1 MASLN
6 KDETQFEF
14 DNIITKLSDDSISID
29 DRLELITKDLCKIET
44 NRERTFLIYL
54 FSSDDINIDICFYK
68 KVISLTDNIDK
79 QDKTGMTATMMAFRN
94 NDNSDVLFEL
104 LKQKPDL
111 NITNNYGCN
120 VLMQALT
127 YKIKT

>member
-79 QDKTGMTATMMAFRN
+79 QDKTGM
-94 NDNSDVLFEL
+94 
-104 LKQKPDL
+104 
-111 NITNNYGCN
+111 
-120 VLMQALT
+120 
-127 YKIKT
+127 